1 MVISF
6 QYDFSAKNL
15 SVLTINSCLNIYNG
29 VELMVKERELGYF

>member
-15 SVLTINSCLNIYNG
+15 SVVSRQLRERLDELDCPLN
-29 VELMVKERELGYF
+29 L